1 VVAVEVVMPSL
12 WEMPVPGGALD
23 RRRLHGLL
31 ASWLDTEHRAD
42 RKAWSWK
49 AMSTGIEIGVLDD
62 GLVGRLLAG
71 AGSRVRQ
78 VAAVPWSDVAS
89 GSGRE
94 WAVEFVS
101 PVTFRR
107 GNRLLPWPSPSAVLG
122 SLRAD
127 WRRFGAPHAGDLE
140 VDLALDP
147 VVVTEVTGASEV
159 ERFVLHERPDATGKR
174 VPVQVTVGGFRGR
187 VTYAVES
194 PGLRDAVGKLLA
206 IAPYAGVGA
215 HTTRGFGG
223 VRVQSRR

>member
-1 VVAVEVVMPSL
+1 MPSL
-12 WEMPVPGGALD
+12 WEMPVPGGVID
-23 RRRLHGLL
+23 RRQLHGLL
-31 ASWLDTEHRAD
+31 ASCLDTDHHAD
-42 RKAWSWK
+42 RKGWSWK
-49 AMSTGIEIGVLDD
+49 ATTTGIEIGVLDD
-62 GLVGRLLAG
+62 GLVGRLLTG
-71 AGSRVRQ
+71 AGRRVRQ
-78 VAAVPWSDVAS
+78 VAAVAWSDVAG
-89 GSGRE
+89 GSGRA

-127 WRRFGAPHAGDLE
+127 WRRFAAPHAGDLE
-140 VDLALDP
+140 VDLAFDP
-147 VVVTEVTGASEV
+147 VVVTEVRGASEV
-159 ERFVLHERPDATGKR
+159 ERFVLHERPDAAGKR

-187 VTYAVES
+187 VTYAVED

-223 VRVQSRR
+223 VRLHPGR

>member
-1 VVAVEVVMPSL
+1 MPSL
-12 WEMPVPGGALD
+12 WEMPVPGGVLD

-31 ASWLDTEHRAD
+31 ASWLDSDHRAD

-49 AMSTGIEIGVLDD
+49 ATTTGIEIGVLDD
-62 GLVGRLLAG
+62 KVVERLLAG
-71 AGSRVRQ
+71 AGRRVRQ
-78 VAAVPWSDVAS
+78 VAAVAWSEVAA
-89 GSGRE
+89 GPGRA

-127 WRRFGAPHAGDLE
+127 WRRFAAPHAGDLE

-147 VVVTEVTGASEV
+147 VVVTDVRGASEV
-159 ERFVLHERPDATGKR
+159 ERFVLHERPDASGKR

-187 VTYAVES
+187 VTYAVED

-223 VRVQSRR
+223 VRVRPGR